1 MTKGTHVD
9 LGAAM
14 IVMIEP
20 DRDPEKLAEYNRWY
34 EHDHV
39 YSGVVAGPG
48 AFSYSRFVATRE
60 LKDLRYP
67 ESSAIADPVDKGSY
81 LSLFYLLAGQVDEH
95 YAWSF
100 PESARL
106 GEQGRMNADRELV
119 SLSLYD
125 FLGSVNRDG
134 WPVPAEISLDHRYPG
149 VVALWIDRTATA
161 SRDDLASWLL
171 GSQLPA
177 LVQSEESRV
186 AQALA
191 FATRDFP
198 GMPGSGTAVGDRL
211 LVACFLDVDP
221 RDVWRPAFAD
231 LGDAVAGSGLGSLAL
246 AAPFIPTIP
255 GTPTYSD
262 QLW

>member
-9 LGAAM
+9 LGQAM

-20 DRDPEKLAEYNRWY
+20 DKDPERLAEYNRWY

-60 LKDLRYP
+60 LKNLRYP
-67 ESSAIADPVDKGSY
+67 ETSAVAQPVDKGSY
-81 LSLFYLLAGQVDEH
+81 LSFFYLLSGTVDEH

-106 GEQGRMNADRELV
+106 GQEGRMNSDRELV

-125 FLGSVNRDG
+125 FVGSVNRDG

-149 VVALWIDRTATA
+149 VVALWIDRAENA
-161 SRDDLASWLL
+161 SRDDLARWLL
-171 GSQLPA
+171 ETQLPA
-177 LVQSEESRV
+177 LVQNKESGV
-186 AQALA
+186 AQALV

-198 GMPGSGTAVGDRL
+198 GMPGTGAAVGDRL
-211 LVACFLDVDP
+211 LVACFLDADP
-221 RDVWRPAFAD
+221 RDVWRSGFTD
-231 LGDAVAGSGLGSLAL
+231 LGDAFAGSGLGSLVL

>member
-1 MTKGTHVD
+1 MTSGTHVD
-9 LGAAM
+9 LGHAM

-20 DRDPEKLAEYNRWY
+20 DRDPERLAEYNRWY

-67 ESSAIADPVDKGSY
+67 DASPIAQPVDKGSY
-81 LSLFYLLAGQVDEH
+81 LSFFYLLAGQVDEH

-106 GEQGRMNADRELV
+106 GEQGRMNGDRELV

-125 FLGSVNRDG
+125 FLGSVNREG
-134 WPVPAEISLDHRYPG
+134 WPVPAEISLDHRSPG
-149 VVALWIDRTATA
+149 VAALWIDRAATA
-161 SRDDLASWLL
+161 SREELARWLL
-171 GSQLPA
+171 ETMLPG
-177 LVQSEESRV
+177 LVESKEGGV
-186 AQALA
+186 AQALV
-191 FATRDFP
+191 FGSRDFP
-198 GMPGSGTAVGDRL
+198 GMPGTGTAVADRL

-221 RDVWRPAFAD
+221 REVWSSTFTD
-231 LGDAVAGSGLGSLAL
+231 LGDAVAGSGLGSLGL
-246 AAPFIPTIP
+246 AAPFIPTVP

>member
-1 MTKGTHVD
+1 MAKGTHVD
-9 LGAAM
+9 LGQAM

-20 DRDPEKLAEYNRWY
+20 DRDPERLAEYNRWY

-48 AFSYSRFVATRE
+48 AFSYARFAATRE

-67 ESSAIADPVDKGSY
+67 ASSAIAQPVDKGSY
-81 LSLFYLLAGQVDEH
+81 LSFFYLLAGRAEEH

-106 GEQGRMNADRELV
+106 GEEGRMNSDRELV

-125 FLGSVNRDG
+125 FLGSVNREG

-149 VVALWIDRTATA
+149 VVALWIDRATSA
-161 SRDDLASWLL
+161 SRDDLVRWLIE
-171 GSQLPA
+171 SQLPA
-177 LVQSEESRV
+177 LTQSKASGV
-186 AQALA
+186 AQALV
-191 FATRDFP
+191 FASRDFP
-198 GMPGSGTAVGDRL
+198 GLPGTGTAVGDRL

-221 RDVWRPAFAD
+221 REVWHSSFAD

-246 AAPFIPTIP
+246 AAPFIATVP
-255 GTPTYSD
+255 GTATYSD

>member
-1 MTKGTHVD
+1 
-9 LGAAM
+9 M

-20 DRDPEKLAEYNRWY
+20 DRDPERLAEYNRWY

-67 ESSAIADPVDKGSY
+67 DSSAIAQPVDKGSY
-81 LSLFYLLAGQVDEH
+81 LSLFYLLADQVDEH

-134 WPVPAEISLDHRYPG
+134 WSVPAEISLDHRYPG
-149 VVALWIDRTATA
+149 VVALWIDRAATA

-171 GSQLPA
+171 ESQLPA
-177 LVQSEESRV
+177 MMASKDGGV
-186 AQALA
+186 AQALV

-198 GMPGSGTAVGDRL
+198 GLAGSGTAVGDRL
-211 LVACFLDVDP
+211 FVACFLDVDP
-221 RDVWRPAFAD
+221 RDVWRSSFAD

-246 AAPFIPTIP
+246 AAPFIATIP
-255 GTPTYSD
+255 GTSTYSD

>member
-1 MTKGTHVD
+1 MAMGTHID
-9 LGAAM
+9 LGQAM

-20 DRDPEKLAEYNRWY
+20 TRDPERLAEYNRWY

-67 ESSAIADPVDKGSY
+67 DASAIAQPVDKGSY
-81 LSLFYLLAGQVDEH
+81 LSFFYLLAGQVDEH

-119 SLSLYD
+119 TLSLYD

-134 WPVPAEISLDHRYPG
+134 WPVPAEVSLDHRYPA
-149 VVALWIDRTATA
+149 VVALWIDR
-161 SRDDLASWLL
+161 SRDRHA
-171 GSQLPA
+171 
-177 LVQSEESRV
+177 
-186 AQALA
+186 
-191 FATRDFP
+191 
-198 GMPGSGTAVGDRL
+198 
-211 LVACFLDVDP
+211 
-221 RDVWRPAFAD
+221 
-231 LGDAVAGSGLGSLAL
+231 
-246 AAPFIPTIP
+246 
-255 GTPTYSD
+255 
-262 QLW
+262 

>member
-1 MTKGTHVD
+1 MTSGTHID
-9 LGAAM
+9 LGQAM

-20 DRDPEKLAEYNRWY
+20 TRDPERLAEWNRWY

-39 YSGVVAGPG
+39 YSGVLAGPG
-48 AFSYSRFVATRE
+48 AFSYGRFVATRG

-67 ESSAIADPVDKGSY
+67 APSGVSQPLDKGSY
-81 LSLFYLLAGQVDEH
+81 LSFFYLLAGNVEEH

-100 PESARL
+100 PETARL
-106 GEQGRMNADRELV
+106 GEAGRMNADRELV

-125 FLGSVNRDG
+125 FVGSVNRDG

-149 VVALWIDRTATA
+149 VVALWIDRAETTPLG
-161 SRDDLASWLL
+161 DLSSWLL
-171 GSQLPA
+171 ESALPA
-177 LVQSEESRV
+177 LLQSGDSRV
-186 AQALA
+186 AQALV

-198 GMPGSGTAVGDRL
+198 NLPGTGTAVGDRL
-211 LVACFLDVDP
+211 LVACFVEVDP
-221 RDVWRPAFAD
+221 REVWHASFAG
-231 LGDAVAGSGLGSLAL
+231 LGDDIARSGLGSLAL
-246 AAPFIPTIP
+246 AAPFIATIP